1 MIYEVQMLLDKYQAW
16 LRDRTLL
23 RQVDDWVEITT
34 PYLDRHNDYIQIYAQ
49 KENGGYLLTDD
60 GYTVSDLALCGCEL
74 ESPKRQQ
81 LLRAALNGFGVKLI
95 DGQALAVRA
104 TSDDFPLRKHNL
116 VQAILAVNDMFYLA
130 EPMVTSLFVE
140 DVAMWLDLKGI
151 RYTPRLKFTGK
162 SGFDHL
168 FNFVIPKSRTQ
179 PERIIKA
186 INRPTRDAV
195 QIAVFAWTDTREVR
209 GPDDRMYT
217 FLNDTEQAIPSG
229 IVDALSN
236 YGVVPVLW
244 RDREKA
250 ADLLSA

>member
-1 MIYEVQMLLDKYQAW
+1 
-16 LRDRTLL
+16 
-23 RQVDDWVEITT
+23 
-34 PYLDRHNDYIQIYAQ
+34 
-49 KENGGYLLTDD
+49 
-60 GYTVSDLALCGCEL
+60 
-74 ESPKRQQ
+74 
-81 LLRAALNGFGVKLI
+81 
-95 DGQALAVRA
+95 
-104 TSDDFPLRKHNL
+104 
-116 VQAILAVNDMFYLA
+116 MFYLA